1 MRKMLF
7 ISVLSLLVLA
17 FTFYGGEVRAQ
28 MGHGMM
34 DPGYGMGPGM
44 MGGGGYGGWYCPYC
58 GQSLGPRGGYGM
70 GPGMMGPGMMG
81 PGMGPGMMGPGM
93 MGGGMMGPGMMGRGM
108 GPGMMGP
115 GYGGQY
121 GPQYGPQYQQP
132 RKSLEE
138 KDAKA
143 MLENYIQSTRNPNLK
158 LGKIKDVGHGFEGE
172 ILTKDNSLVDKIL
185 VDKGSGWMRSVY

>member
-1 MRKMLF
+1 MKKVFF

-17 FTFYGGEVRAQ
+17 FASYGGEARAQ

-34 DPGYGMGPGM
+34 GPGYGMGHGM

-58 GQSLGPRGGYGM
+58 GQYMGPRGGCGM

-81 PGMGPGMMGPGM
+81 PGYGMGPGMMGPGM
-93 MGGGMMGPGMMGRGM
+93 KD
-108 GPGMMGP
+108 P

-121 GPQYGPQYQQP
+121 GPQYGPQHQQP
-132 RKSLEE
+132 RKPLEE

-143 MLENYIQSTRNPNLK
+143 VLENYIQSTRNPNLK
-158 LGKIKDVGHGFEGE
+158 LGKIKDVGNAFEAE
-172 ILTKDNSLVDKIL
+172 ILTKDNSLADKIL
-185 VDKGSGWMRSVY
+185 VDKYTGWMRSIY